1 MVEKV
6 LILSDTHFPLLDKK
20 LWKATLNL
28 IEDLQPDE
36 IVHIGD
42 LMDYP
47 QPSRWTRGTRE
58 EFEGSVYEDSKACI
72 KEYIEPLR
80 SVYQGPIKVH
90 EGNHD
95 CLDSQTRAVTDQGLK
110 YVSDLDGSERVM
122 SVDDS
127 GRTIWQS
134 INKIVRYT
142 HKGKMFRLN
151 ETSLSG
157 LVTRNHRLVGLDN
170 KKRGWTE
177 TTPESMETHRIFAF
191 SAGRGN
197 TTEHR
202 ISDLEIRL
210 AAWCLTDSHY
220 DEQYDKWVLYQSG
233 EKADVPREL
242 LKAVN
247 LPYREVERNRN
258 TDQIEGKV
266 LKTKPQTS
274 YEFHFKSDLVTALVP
289 DKNKLP
295 DWLWSLSERQVKLFI
310 EELVFCDGTDYGRGT
325 SKVLYVCREQLRE
338 ELLILCSANGIR
350 ANATEYRPGHWRIN
364 LSDRVHTGVYRD
376 SITEEDYDGEV
387 WCLQVPNE
395 RFFVERD
402 GKLHLTG
409 NCRPRTYMEK
419 YAPALAETDIFN
431 FDKLLKFEDYGIEL
445 LPEFYDVAPGWIT
458 THGHLGGIRLNQ
470 NAGITALNAAKRM
483 GKSVVMGHTHRAGIT
498 HYTTGYNGLVDTLT
512 GVEVGHVMNPKAVTY
527 LKGATGNWQ
536 QSLGM
541 LTLDGKHVT
550 PSLIPVSGG
559 KLTLDGKTYKI

>member
-1 MVEKV
+1 MKTERLFNLTEKV

-95 CLDSQTRAVTDQGLK
+95 ARTRL
-110 YVSDLDGSERVM
+110 
-122 SVDDS
+122 
-127 GRTIWQS
+127 
-134 INKIVRYT
+134 
-142 HKGKMFRLN
+142 
-151 ETSLSG
+151 
-157 LVTRNHRLVGLDN
+157 
-170 KKRGWTE
+170 
-177 TTPESMETHRIFAF
+177 
-191 SAGRGN
+191 
-197 TTEHR
+197 
-202 ISDLEIRL
+202 
-210 AAWCLTDSHY
+210 
-220 DEQYDKWVLYQSG
+220 
-233 EKADVPREL
+233 
-242 LKAVN
+242 
-247 LPYREVERNRN
+247 
-258 TDQIEGKV
+258 
-266 LKTKPQTS
+266 
-274 YEFHFKSDLVTALVP
+274 
-289 DKNKLP
+289 
-295 DWLWSLSERQVKLFI
+295 
-310 EELVFCDGTDYGRGT
+310 
-325 SKVLYVCREQLRE
+325 
-338 ELLILCSANGIR
+338 
-350 ANATEYRPGHWRIN
+350 
-364 LSDRVHTGVYRD
+364 
-376 SITEEDYDGEV
+376 
-387 WCLQVPNE
+387 
-395 RFFVERD
+395 
-402 GKLHLTG
+402 
-409 NCRPRTYMEK
+409 YMEK

-431 FDKLLKFEDYGIEL
+431 FDKLLSFEDYGIEL
-445 LPEFYDVAPGWIT
+445 LPEFYDIAPGWIT

-512 GVEVGHVMNPKAVTY
+512 GVEVGHVMNPKSVTY